1 MDFKEIDAKKKDILI
16 GVAAVLLIVIIAMI
30 FIIKNSDKDGET
42 DDSGQYIG
50 DEDMMDVGVNNYYA
64 GVVEAQKIVE
74 FNKDEDKNVAQIHV
88 AVGDEVTEGQ
98 ALFTYDTAEM
108 ALKLEQTK
116 IELDSVGNDITDYQN
131 QINNLK
137 NEMNGADQTLK
148 LEYQMQIAELSTN
161 IKQAQL
167 SQKTKQAEID
177 SMTKSIENATVN
189 STLHGVVKS
198 VNQSSDGNGA
208 FLSVVASG
216 TYRIKGTVDEM
227 HVGSFSE
234 GMPVTVH
241 SRVDDNTW
249 KGSIEK
255 IDTEEKAEDAGQ
267 SGLFG
272 ESDSEENST
281 KYYFYVA
288 LENGDGLLLGQHVFV
303 EPLFEEVDS
312 EVTEDT
318 AVDAEGEQAGN
329 NSGEPEGEPAG
340 SERNEP
346 AGGNSGEPAGEQTGS
361 GDSAAAPEGGA
372 GQ

>member
-1 MDFKEIDAKKKDILI
+1 MNFREINGKKRNLLI
-16 GVAAVLLIVIIAMI
+16 GVTAVLLIVIIALI
-30 FIIKNSDKDGET
+30 FILKNSAGKNEADDG
-42 DDSGQYIG
+42 DSYIV
-50 DEDMMDVGVNNYYA
+50 DEDAAAIGLNNYYA

-74 FNKDEDKNVAQIHV
+74 FNKDEDKTVAQIHV

-137 NEMNGADQTLK
+137 NEMNGADQALK

-177 SMTKSIENATVN
+177 SITKSIENATVN
-189 STLHGVVKS
+189 STLNGVVKS
-198 VNQSSDGNGA
+198 LNQSSEGSSA

-216 TYRIKGTVDEM
+216 TYRVKGTVDEM
-227 HVGSFSE
+227 HVGSFTE

-241 SRVDDNTW
+241 SRVDENTW
-249 KGSIEK
+249 KGTIEK
-255 IDTEEKAEDAGQ
+255 IDTEEKAEGQGQ

-272 ESDSEENST
+272 ESDSEESST

-288 LENGDGLLLGQHVFV
+288 LENGDGLLLGQHVFI
-303 EPLFEEVDS
+303 EPLFEEVTLDEAAS
-312 EVTEDT
+312 DGADPGTVTEEAASEGT
-318 AVDAEGEQAGN
+318 AVDGADSGAVTDGAAE
-329 NSGEPEGEPAG
+329 
-340 SERNEP
+340 
-346 AGGNSGEPAGEQTGS
+346 
-361 GDSAAAPEGGA
+361 EGGT
-372 GQ
+372 GE